1 MAGYGLFLALL
12 MVMRLAPDSA
22 LGRMLNRHLVE
33 RPLEWLGELDRRQL
47 LYAVSL
53 VAMCLGA
60 GEAIAV
66 IGSDFLAVY
75 AWDLA
80 VYLDA
85 VAVTYA
91 LAAVAKTK
99 VAMRAVRLRGASLL
113 GRFGRRARRARRT
126 GAARKV
132 PPDSA
137 SNDDDPAPAWAL
149 AA

>member
-47 LYAVSL
+47 LYAVIL

-66 IGSDFLAVY
+66 IGSDFLAV
-75 AWDLA
+75 
-80 VYLDA
+80 
-85 VAVTYA
+85 
-91 LAAVAKTK
+91 
-99 VAMRAVRLRGASLL
+99 
-113 GRFGRRARRARRT
+113 
-126 GAARKV
+126 
-132 PPDSA
+132 
-137 SNDDDPAPAWAL
+137 
-149 AA
+149 